1 MSDSASYLAYVAS
14 VPRLRAGAGALLRDH
29 EGRVLLVHP
38 VYKDGWE
45 IPGGI
50 VEAGE
55 SPVSALLRELQEE
68 LGITPPVARLAC
80 VDWVPPAPPWDA
92 GLMFVFDAGVL
103 AGSQIAALRL
113 QPEELDEYVFVPPGS
128 LDRIL
133 PPGLARRMN
142 AAISAADAGQTAY
155 LEDGVSRPSGT

>member
-1 MSDSASYLAYVAS
+1 MSDSASFLAYVAS
-14 VPRLRAGAGALLRDH
+14 VPRLRAGAGALLRDQ

-38 VYKDGWE
+38 VYKDDWE

-55 SPVSALLRELQEE
+55 SPVTAVLRELQEE
-68 LGITPPVARLAC
+68 LGIAPPVVQLAC
-80 VDWVPPAPPWDA
+80 VDWVPPAPPWEA

-103 AGSQIAALRL
+103 TDSQIAVVRL
-113 QPEELDEYVFVPPGS
+113 PPEELDDHVFVPPTD
-128 LDRIL
+128 LDTFL

-142 AAISAADAGQTAY
+142 AAISAADAGRTAY
-155 LEDGVSRPSGT
+155 LEDGLVRLLP

>member
-14 VPRLRAGAGALLRDH
+14 VPRLRAAAGALLRDD

-38 VYKDGWE
+38 VYKDKWD

-55 SPVSALLRELQEE
+55 SPVSALLRELREE
-68 LGITPPVARLAC
+68 LGIAPPVGRLAC

-92 GLMFVFDAGVL
+92 G
-103 AGSQIAALRL
+103 R
-113 QPEELDEYVFVPPGS
+113 
-128 LDRIL
+128 
-133 PPGLARRMN
+133 
-142 AAISAADAGQTAY
+142 TAY
-155 LEDGVSRPSGT
+155 LEDGLIRPLP

>member
-1 MSDSASYLAYVAS
+1 MSDSTSYLAYVAS
-14 VPRLRAGAGALLRDH
+14 VPRLRAAAGALLRDN

-38 VYKDGWE
+38 VYKDEWD

-55 SPVSALLRELQEE
+55 SPVSALLRELREE
-68 LGITPPVARLAC
+68 LGIAPPVGRLAC

-103 AGSQIAALRL
+103 TDPQIAALRL
-113 QPEELDEYVFVPPGS
+113 QPEELDEYVFVPPADLGK
-128 LDRIL
+128 LL

-142 AAISAADAGQTAY
+142 AVVSAADAGHTAY
-155 LEDGVSRPSGT
+155 LEDGLIRPLP

>member
-1 MSDSASYLAYVAS
+1 MSDSASYLAFVAS
-14 VPRLRAGAGALLRDH
+14 VPRIRAGAGALLRDD
-29 EGRVLLVHP
+29 EGRVLVVHP

-55 SPVSALLRELQEE
+55 SPASALLRELREE
-68 LGITPPVARLAC
+68 LGIAPQVGRLAC

-103 AGSQIAALRL
+103 TDSQIAALRL
-113 QPEELDEYVFVPPGS
+113 QPEELDEYAFVPPAD
-128 LDRIL
+128 LDELL

-142 AAISAADAGQTAY
+142 AAISAADARQTAY
-155 LEDGVSRPSGT
+155 LEDGLIRLLP

>member
-1 MSDSASYLAYVAS
+1 MSDSASFLAYVAS
-14 VPRLRAGAGALLRDH
+14 VPRLRVGAGALLRDN

-55 SPVSALLRELQEE
+55 SPVSAVLRELQEE
-68 LGITPPVARLAC
+68 LGIAPPVVQLAC

-103 AGSQIAALRL
+103 TDSQIAALRL
-113 QPEELDEYVFVPPGS
+113 PPEELDDHAFVPATD
-128 LDRIL
+128 LDTFL

-142 AAISAADAGQTAY
+142 AAISAADAGRTAY
-155 LEDGVSRPSGT
+155 LEDGLVRLLA

>member
-1 MSDSASYLAYVAS
+1 MSDSASFLAYVAS
-14 VPRLRAGAGALLRDH
+14 VPRLRVGAGALLRDQ

-38 VYKDGWE
+38 VYKDDWE

-55 SPVSALLRELQEE
+55 SPVSAVLRELQEE
-68 LGITPPVARLAC
+68 LGIAPPVVRLAC

-103 AGSQIAALRL
+103 TDSQIAVVRL
-113 QPEELDEYVFVPPGS
+113 PPEELDDHAFVPPPD
-128 LDRIL
+128 LDTIL
-133 PPGLARRMN
+133 PPGLA
-142 AAISAADAGQTAY
+142 
-155 LEDGVSRPSGT
+155 